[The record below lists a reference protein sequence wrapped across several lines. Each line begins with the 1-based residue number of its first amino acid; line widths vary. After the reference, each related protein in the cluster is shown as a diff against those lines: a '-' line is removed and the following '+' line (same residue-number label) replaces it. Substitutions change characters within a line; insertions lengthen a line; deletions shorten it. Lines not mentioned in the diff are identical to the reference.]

1 MVKQKRIQ
9 ERVDVDF
16 ANNIRRLYPLEKSFS
31 EKTRKLN
38 TILEEMLHGK
48 TK

>member
-1 MVKQKRIQ
+1 MVKQKKIQ

-16 ANNIRRLYPLEKSFS
+16 ANYVRKLYPLEKSFG

-38 TILEEMLHGK
+38 IILEEMLHGK